1 MNRRGAS
8 VRRVDNARAIVTMDG
23 TFSGPAV
30 AQPIRKT
37 RERFNIPG
45 HAREL
50 TFSCH
55 GRMPLL
61 TSDRSKQWL
70 VDALARA
77 RVGLGFELWAYVIM
91 PEHVHLLLLPPAHGA
106 DIASILK
113 GIKQPVARTA
123 TNFLRRSDNRRWL
136 ERLKVCRPNGRVEH
150 RFWQQGGGYD
160 RNIVTAK
167 AAQSVVEYIH
177 NNPVRRG
184 FVDCPTDWRWSS
196 ARWYDGC
203 RDTKLDMGTV
213 GFEAL
218 P

>member
-1 MNRRGAS
+1 MGKLACPCRLQNDAAILGRAARPAPSDRAARNVRPSRRAFAERRAGPALPACGEGGMNRRGAS

-70 VDALARA
+70 ADALARA

-91 PEHVHLLLLPPAHGA
+91 PEHVHLLLLPRAHGA

-123 TNFLRRSDNRRWL
+123 ANFL
-136 ERLKVCRPNGRVEH
+136 H
-150 RFWQQGGGYD
+150 
-160 RNIVTAK
+160 
-167 AAQSVVEYIH
+167 
-177 NNPVRRG
+177 
-184 FVDCPTDWRWSS
+184 
-196 ARWYDGC
+196 
-203 RDTKLDMGTV
+203 
-213 GFEAL
+213 
-218 P
+218 